1 MWDVCGWSGS
11 VVMLVFTPY
20 VHTYGGVNEGVN
32 ETGGGVNTPKPP
44 PYTCQVCV
52 WAPCGP
58 LGIVW
63 NSSHLLFAGKRAL
76 RRRRRW

>member
-1 MWDVCGWSGS
+1 MY
-11 VVMLVFTPY
+11 VVVLVRY
-20 VHTYGGVNEGVN
+20 VVIHTYSGVNEGVN
-32 ETGGGVNTPKPP
+32 ETGGGVKPPKPP

-63 NSSHLLFAGKRAL
+63 NFSQLLFTGRFPK
-76 RRRRRW
+76 

>member
-11 VVMLVFTPY
+11 FVMLVFTPN
-20 VHTYGGVNEGVN
+20 VHTCDGVNKGVN
-32 ETGGGVNTPKPP
+32 ETGGGVKPP
-44 PYTCQVCV
+44 NPHTYTCQVCV

-63 NSSHLLFAGKRAL
+63 NSSHLLFTGRCTK
-76 RRRRRW
+76 